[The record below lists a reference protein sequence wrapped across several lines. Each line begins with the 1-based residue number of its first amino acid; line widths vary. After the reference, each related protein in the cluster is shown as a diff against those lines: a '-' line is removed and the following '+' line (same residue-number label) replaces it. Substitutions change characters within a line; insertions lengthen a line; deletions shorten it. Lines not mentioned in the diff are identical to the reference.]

1 MKGTPHVRL
10 AVVITVA
17 IVGLSFTGCP
27 GEAPIVPPPPV
38 PKEYADKHM
47 PEGWWADEKI
57 AEEGREIFIGKT
69 NIDVNCASCHGKDG
83 KPKKAGARDFRRTE
97 QMKLYSDAAWFWRV
111 NEGVPKTK
119 MKPWKTKLTEE
130 EIWKVIA
137 YERTFGLK
145 GMEYDVAKKQWVPL
159 GGAAPSEDGAPAG
172 EGSDKSKSEKK

>member
-1 MKGTPHVRL
+1 
-10 AVVITVA
+10 
-17 IVGLSFTGCP
+17 
-27 GEAPIVPPPPV
+27 
-38 PKEYADKHM
+38 
-47 PEGWWADEKI
+47 
-57 AEEGREIFIGKT
+57 
-69 NIDVNCASCHGKDG
+69 
-83 KPKKAGARDFRRTE
+83 
-97 QMKLYSDAAWFWRV
+97 MKLYSDAAWFWRV

-159 GGAAPSEDGAPAG
+159 GGAAPSEDGAPAS